1 MAHVRTNPFNQID
14 YMFCWDSFDSAYQSN
29 NGRRKRMNGNWSIA
43 RRESNK
49 THSNAGLFSAIFPT
63 IESEL
68 LFIYIVRAF
77 E

>member
-1 MAHVRTNPFNQID
+1 
-14 YMFCWDSFDSAYQSN
+14 
-29 NGRRKRMNGNWSIA
+29 MNGNWSIA

-68 LFIYIVRAF
+68 LFIYIVPAF